1 MLQKFI
7 YHKIRMT
14 KEYVNKHGIK
24 IITPGLSKNGI
35 AVIP

>member
-14 KEYVNKHGIK
+14 KEYVNKHRIK
-24 IITPGLSKNGI
+24 IITPGLSKNVV